1 MRNFE
6 IIDRSLFLMNIFGVH
21 PAKVG
26 SKIQF
31 VVFLFFIINYLIT
44 TYWMI
49 MYFILKDDKDVIM
62 FITLIANVL
71 CTVHA
76 LLYHVCL
83 YVQRPK
89 IMELLNDMQTNFW
102 DIENYSNDD
111 LRSTHHHTTKLLR
124 IKYVMFCCMVFSC
137 GLTYFYGRILEDM
150 ETVPENMLFESYI
163 PDGMNFWVEF
173 LLEHI
178 PAYGLMLLEIALDF
192 LICTILSL
200 TTLQFKLL
208 RYELER
214 VFDTTVDQSM
224 KISEKIR
231 KCNMHHTFLLSFRT
245 MLNDAFSMLML
256 AYIGVVVMIL
266 CMEIYLMFQM
276 DSIGNILK
284 TVVYSALMFFEFFI
298 CYCYPA
304 QDLTDE
310 ADKLSE
316 SIYSSGW
323 YDYPIH
329 QKDVLML
336 TGKTQIQVIFTVG
349 GILKLDLPTG
359 MAVSF
364 QN

>member
-26 SKIQF
+26 SRIQF
-31 VVFLFFIINYLIT
+31 IVFLFFIINYLIT

-49 MYFILKDDKDVIM
+49 MYFILKDEKDVIM
-62 FITLIANVL
+62 FITLVANVL

-76 LLYHVCL
+76 ILYHVCL

-111 LRSTHHHTTKLLR
+111 LRSTHHRTTKLLR

-150 ETVPENMLFESYI
+150 ETIPENMLFESYI

-200 TTLQFKLL
+200 TTLQFKML
-208 RYELER
+208 RYEMET
-214 VFDTTVDQSM
+214 VFDTRVGQTS
-224 KISEKIR
+224 KTLSEQIR
-231 KCNMHHTFLLSFRT
+231 KCNMHHTFLLR
-245 MLNDAFSMLML
+245 
-256 AYIGVVVMIL
+256 
-266 CMEIYLMFQM
+266 
-276 DSIGNILK
+276 
-284 TVVYSALMFFEFFI
+284 
-298 CYCYPA
+298 
-304 QDLTDE
+304 
-310 ADKLSE
+310 
-316 SIYSSGW
+316 
-323 YDYPIH
+323 
-329 QKDVLML
+329 
-336 TGKTQIQVIFTVG
+336 
-349 GILKLDLPTG
+349 
-359 MAVSF
+359 
-364 QN
+364 